1 MARKVQVLLLCDMH
15 CGEAEAQETISF
27 AFGGAAFEI
36 DVCASHAHDLRGM
49 FGAYISRGRKV
60 AEARWPAH
68 GGRQRKRAAEIRR
81 WARERGIKV
90 SDHGRIPAKVV
101 ELYAAAHSPPSAQL
115 PRPGS

>member
-49 FGAYISRGRKV
+49 FGAYIGRGRKV

-68 GGRQRKRAAEIRR
+68 GVQQRERATEIRK